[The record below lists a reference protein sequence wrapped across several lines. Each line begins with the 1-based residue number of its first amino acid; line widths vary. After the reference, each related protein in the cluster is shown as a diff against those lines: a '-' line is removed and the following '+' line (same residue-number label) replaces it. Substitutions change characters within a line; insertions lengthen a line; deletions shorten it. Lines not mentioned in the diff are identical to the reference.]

1 MNALEIT
8 VTADHIARGAR
19 CTSDACPVAL
29 AIKETLHPLSVDVQV
44 EVINFGVPGGKFAPV
59 VPPDEVACF
68 VDEFDD
74 GLPVQP
80 FTFTLEV
87 PDAAGVAA

>member
-1 MNALEIT
+1 MRTVQIS
-8 VTADHIARGAR
+8 VTADHITRGAR
-19 CTSDACPVAL
+19 CDSVRCPVAL
-29 AIKETLHPLSVDVQV
+29 AIKDALHLSVDVQ
-44 EVINFGVPGGKFAPV
+44 EDLINFGIPTGMFSPV
-59 VPPDEVACF
+59 ATPQEAGHF

-87 PDAAGVAA
+87 PDEVAA